1 MMQNCILRVTGSH
14 DAILAFA
21 NRDCDGMEDSIQH
34 PVKVA

>member
-1 MMQNCILRVTGSH
+1 MPSIRVTGSH

-21 NRDCDGMEDSIQH
+21 NGDCGSMEDSIQP

>member
-1 MMQNCILRVTGSH
+1 MQNCILRVTGSH

-21 NRDCDGMEDSIQH
+21 NGDWDGMEDSIQH